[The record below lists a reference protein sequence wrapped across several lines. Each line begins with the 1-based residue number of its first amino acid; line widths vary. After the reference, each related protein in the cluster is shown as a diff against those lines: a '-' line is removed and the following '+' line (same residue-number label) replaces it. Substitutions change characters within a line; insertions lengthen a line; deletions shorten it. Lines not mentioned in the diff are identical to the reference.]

1 MKKVALHTLLICSLC
16 SEFGCESS
24 SPYRGRLASYAPDA
38 GYHDFWDAAFRRRH
52 RDLKEPIH
60 GDPMLEVARDLT
72 LLEDDIRR
80 DGSITVKK
88 PDVWGDGNLIASIQE
103 YEHLMALSDHTA
115 FDKRFSESVQAYIAR
130 SDQGEFL
137 SATAIGQALGGAHL
151 PSMSAPNV
159 MPTSGGTQNAFSLL
173 SSPTQVV
180 APTNKG
186 VALEP
191 TELDR
196 ERSTFIH
203 ANQALRRR
211 MIGDDNSRTAGYGL
225 YLFRIPVSVLP
236 GRETTE
242 GYSAVA
248 TLRAQLQVDQAHL
261 RNTFPKMVIAD
272 LVEAL
277 SPRILADWND
287 AKEQRKTIAKL
298 VKDQGGEEKLSASQQ
313 RTLATSSRP
322 NGAIARPPRS
332 ERSR

>member
-130 SDQGEFL
+130 SQLLVNGHAQFHYVSPLFGGVGFCDAGGFVNAGHAHVVGKFNL
-137 SATAIGQALGGAHL
+137 GLVHAAFNGCSA
-151 PSMSAPNV
+151 
-159 MPTSGGTQNAFSLL
+159 
-173 SSPTQVV
+173 
-180 APTNKG
+180 
-186 VALEP
+186 
-191 TELDR
+191 
-196 ERSTFIH
+196 
-203 ANQALRRR
+203 
-211 MIGDDNSRTAGYGL
+211 
-225 YLFRIPVSVLP
+225 
-236 GRETTE
+236 
-242 GYSAVA
+242 
-248 TLRAQLQVDQAHL
+248 
-261 RNTFPKMVIAD
+261 
-272 LVEAL
+272 
-277 SPRILADWND
+277 
-287 AKEQRKTIAKL
+287 
-298 VKDQGGEEKLSASQQ
+298 
-313 RTLATSSRP
+313 
-322 NGAIARPPRS
+322 
-332 ERSR
+332 